1 MWDADVGV
9 VGAGY
14 AGLAAALFLRRH
26 RVSVVVFDGGPTR
39 NHVAT
44 EVHGYLGLPSASATE
59 LIAVGRGQ
67 VEELGGRI
75 EACRIERAEVVEDGF
90 RLAGVDNA
98 GSDAAESGGAGSGGA
113 GSGDAGSGDAGSGDA
128 GSGDAEWRVRRL
140 LLATGVRDLL
150 PDIARFDEFYGRSVH
165 VCPHCDGYE
174 WRDQPIAVISWN
186 DAARDF
192 VSKVSHW
199 SRDVTLVSDGR
210 RPEISAED
218 RAWLGSKGIALRTAT
233 IQSFEGDNG
242 RLDGLRLVDGDL
254 LPAAAAFFSIGE
266 EHQTGLAKQLDCRL
280 DDSGAIDVDD
290 EQHTSVEGVWAAGDV
305 AGDSQF
311 VAIAAA
317 HGVKAALDIHRTLA
331 TREPE
336 RHRA

>member
-1 MWDADVGV
+1 MGV

-90 RLAGVDNA
+90 RLAGVDNGGSDGA
-98 GSDAAESGGAGSGGA
+98 GPDAAESGG
-113 GSGDAGSGDAGSGDA
+113 AGSGDA

-150 PDIARFDEFYGRSVH
+150 PDIARLDEFYGRSVH

-210 RPEISAED
+210 RPELSAED
-218 RAWLGSKGIALRTAT
+218 RAWLRSKGIALRTAT
-233 IQSFEGDNG
+233 IQSFEGADG

-336 RHRA
+336 RHPA